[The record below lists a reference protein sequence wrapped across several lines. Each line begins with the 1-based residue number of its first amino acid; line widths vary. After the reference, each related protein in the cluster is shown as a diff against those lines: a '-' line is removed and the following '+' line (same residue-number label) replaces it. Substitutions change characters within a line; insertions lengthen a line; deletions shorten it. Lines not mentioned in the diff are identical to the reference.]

1 MNPVILFKDRG
12 DLDNEDDVFSSNP
25 RMVYMSKRTTW
36 SDASVLDN
44 NTFFKYLVYIAVYS
58 PQVSQRTVFKVIYMT
73 V

>member
-1 MNPVILFKDRG
+1 MSPVILFKDRG

-44 NTFFKYLVYIAVYS
+44 NTSFKYLVYSLHSRI
-58 PQVSQRTVFKVIYMT
+58 
-73 V
+73 